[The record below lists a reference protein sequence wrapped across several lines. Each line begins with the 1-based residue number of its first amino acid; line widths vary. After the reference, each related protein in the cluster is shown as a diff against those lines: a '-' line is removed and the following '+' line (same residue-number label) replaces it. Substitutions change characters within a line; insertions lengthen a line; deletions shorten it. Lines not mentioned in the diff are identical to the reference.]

1 MSDDPFESAEFEAA
15 WGAKKAQDLRAL
27 RESFFVQ
34 DETCVRVTEFNPQT
48 GKYEIKMKLT
58 KPLPIEARGIVAD
71 ALRSFRN
78 ALDQAVFAATVVIK
92 GKGNR
97 RCHFPFG
104 ENPDDLEDSLSRR
117 KAPQCRGI
125 PEELFPVLRTCEPYP
140 RGDGYTGGNDA
151 LKALGRVSGPHKHEV
166 TLRVG
171 GMSSSTGIMAPRIR
185 IGPGG
190 AHLHVDGWDHTKNEM
205 VVFSFPPGGY
215 VEAGIEV
222 TMSVCFG
229 PGPLKNVQ
237 AENFLFVLAE
247 DVPFLISLIKAAAYE
262 IGRT

>member
-1 MSDDPFESAEFEAA
+1 MLS
-15 WGAKKAQDLRAL
+15 GAFATL
-27 RESFFVQ
+27 S
-34 DETCVRVTEFNPQT
+34 N
-48 GKYEIKMKLT
+48 
-58 KPLPIEARGIVAD
+58 
-71 ALRSFRN
+71 
-78 ALDQAVFAATVVIK
+78 QAVFAATVVIK

-125 PEELFPVLRTCEPYP
+125 PEELFSVLRTCEPYP